1 MLFTGLIASVLAV
14 AATAAP
20 NRVLTK
26 RQANTTPNVTPE
38 QIAFAVQRA
47 DCDVLSCVGVVAAA
61 GCIAAGIATADV
73 PAVLACVV
81 GGEGVLCDC
90 AGCVDALNDFLVD
103 NGICDA

>member
-1 MLFTGLIASVLAV
+1 MLFTSLIASALAV

-20 NRVLTK
+20 NSGLTK
-26 RQANTTPNVTPE
+26 RQANTSPNVTPE
-38 QIAFAVQRA
+38 QIAFAVVQA
-47 DCDVLSCVGVVAAA
+47 DCDILDCVGVVAAA

-90 AGCVDALNDFLVD
+90 AACIDALNDFLTD
-103 NGICDA
+103 NGLCT